1 MRTMARIFALTVAAV
16 ALLWGTAFAKT
27 NWDLYSF
34 VGITHPIGVHLKEF
48 TDEVRK
54 RTNGELNITFRP
66 AGELP
71 FRATEVIKAVG
82 DNQVQLG
89 QAYMGFISGTAP
101 LAGVTGLP
109 YLVRTYEDLD
119 KVYPIIEKAANKEF
133 EKFGVKVLFHF
144 SWPTQNLYGVGKPI
158 SNADDFRGRKLRV
171 TDPKQSEM
179 LSRLG
184 AASVTLTTPEVPVAL
199 ERRTVEGVTTAA
211 FNAIGAK
218 WAELLEWAFFSEI
231 NIGGPDYILI
241 NKGAYDA
248 LPANVRSTLDEVS
261 AEWTKRMISDVSSRE
276 KDDRQTL
283 NTKFKIKLITPT
295 QADLNEI
302 VARVQPYW
310 EEWGQQQGPEG
321 VQLIKDIR
329 AKLGK

>member
-1 MRTMARIFALTVAAV
+1 MRTMVKTLALTATAV
-16 ALLWGTAFAKT
+16 MLLWGTASAKT
-27 NWDLYSF
+27 TWDLYSF

-54 RTNGELNITFRP
+54 RTNGELDITFRP

-71 FRATEVIKAVG
+71 FRATEVIKAVSE
-82 DNQVQLG
+82 NQVQIG
-89 QAYMGFISGTAP
+89 QAYMGFISGTTP
-101 LAGVTGLP
+101 LAGVSGLP
-109 YLVRTYEDLD
+109 YLVRTYDDLEQ
-119 KVYPIIEKAANKEF
+119 VYPIIEKAASKEF
-133 EKFGVKVLFHF
+133 GKFGVKILFHF
-144 SWPTQNLYGVGKPI
+144 AWPEQNLYGVGKPI
-158 SNADDFRGRKLRV
+158 SKAEDFRGRKLRV

-179 LSRLG
+179 LNRLG
-184 AASVTLTTPEVPVAL
+184 AAGVTLTTPEVPVAL

-211 FNAIGAK
+211 FNAVGAK

-231 NIGGPDYILI
+231 NIGGPDYLLV
-241 NKGAYDA
+241 NQGAYDA
-248 LPANVRSTLDEVS
+248 LPANVRSTLDEVA
-261 AEWTKRMISDVSSRE
+261 AEWTKRMLANVSARE

-302 VARVQPYW
+302 IARVKPYW
-310 EEWGQQQGPEG
+310 EVWGREQGPEG
-321 VQLIKDIR
+321 VQLVQDIR